1 MKNIKSILALSLG
14 LVSLAACSKW
24 TDTEVKNPTSLTTS
38 NKTDGY
44 YARLREYKNSDHEV
58 TFGWFS
64 GWTAKGSSLQS
75 SLAGLPDSI
84 DIVSMWGGWSNLD
97 EAKKADLKHF
107 QEVKGGKALI
117 CFLILDIGASITPEL
132 TDAKRAEYAAKGI
145 ATDKMW
151 TTWRHEFWDWSTENT
166 DAGQAKRIA
175 AAEKYANAICDTIYK
190 YGYDGFDL
198 DAEPSYDHPFDTDYE
213 MWKKP
218 GGGALDY
225 APAEAFVKA
234 MGKRIG
240 RKAETE
246 EGRKKLFVI
255 DGEPEAFSGEM
266 GHYFDYFISQ
276 AYYDGNTPSTNRL
289 TKMINS
295 YGSAL
300 STEEICKRWIIT
312 ANFESYASTG
322 GNPEGQILSFATYQ
336 PVVAGVTYRKGGVGA
351 FRFDM
356 GYSASVADV
365 VQGFSM
371 KDVQGTAHPWMR
383 KAIKI
388 MNPVIE

>member
-24 TDTEVKNPTSLTTS
+24 TDTEIKNPTDLTSS
-38 NKTDGY
+38 NKSDAY
-44 YARLREYKNSDHEV
+44 YAKLREYKKSDHEV

-84 DIVSMWGGWSNLD
+84 DIISMWGGWGNLD

-132 TDAKRAEYAAKGI
+132 TDAKKAEYAAKGI
-145 ATDKMW
+145 AEDKMW
-151 TTWRHEFWDWSTENT
+151 TTWRHEFWDWSTEDT
-166 DAGQAKRIA
+166 EAGQAKRIA
-175 AAEKYANAICDTIYK
+175 SAEKYANAICDTIYK

-198 DAEPSYDHPFDTDYE
+198 DAEPSYRHPFHTDYE

-218 GGGALDY
+218 GGGAPDY

-255 DGEPEAFSGEM
+255 DGEPEAFSGEFA
-266 GHYFDYFISQ
+266 HYFDYFISQ
-276 AYYDGNTPSTNRL
+276 AYGDGNVPATWRL
-289 TKMINS
+289 SNLMRS
-295 YGSAL
+295 YGETLGA
-300 STEEICKRWIIT
+300 EEVIKRWIIT
-312 ANFESYASTG
+312 ANFERYASTG
-322 GNPEGQILSFATYQ
+322 GAPDGQLLAFAAYQ
-336 PVVAGVTYRKGGVGA
+336 PTWEGKSYRKGGVGA

-356 GYSASVADV
+356 GYRVSVPDH

-371 KDVQGTAHPWMR
+371 KDVQGTTHPWMR

>member
-14 LVSLAACSKW
+14 LLTVASCSKW
-24 TDTEVKNPTSLTTS
+24 TDTEIKNPTSLTTS
-38 NKTDGY
+38 NKSDGY
-44 YARLREYKNSDHEV
+44 YARLREYKNSDHQV

-64 GWTAKGSSLQS
+64 GWTGKGSSLQS

-84 DIVSMWGGWSNLD
+84 DIISMWGGWSNL
-97 EAKKADLKHF
+97 EENKKADLKHF

-117 CFLILDIGASITPEL
+117 CFLILDIGASVTPEL
-132 TDAKRAEYAAKGI
+132 TDAKRQEYAAAGV
-145 ATDKMW
+145 AEADMW
-151 TTWRHEFWDWSTENT
+151 TKWRHEFWDWSTEDS

-175 AAEKYANAICDTIYK
+175 AAEKYANAICDTIDK

-198 DAEPSYDHPFDTDYE
+198 DAEPSYPHPFATKYE
-213 MWKKP
+213 MWKKDN
-218 GGGALDY
+218 GTKDY

-240 RKAETE
+240 PKAETE
-246 EGRKKLFVI
+246 AGRKKLFVI
-255 DGEPEAFSGEM
+255 DGEPEAFKGDF
-266 GHYFDYFISQ
+266 GHYFNYFISQ
-276 AYYDGNTPSTNRL
+276 AYGDQNTPDPNRL
-289 TKMINS
+289 TKMIQS
-295 YGSAL
+295 YGTVL

-322 GNPEGQILSFATYQ
+322 GSPEGQILAFAAYQ
-336 PVVAGVTYRKGGVGA
+336 PSVGGVTYRKGGVGA

-356 GYSASVADV
+356 AYSASVADV

-371 KDVQGTAHPWMR
+371 KDVQGTTHPWMR

>member
-24 TDTEVKNPTSLTTS
+24 TDTEVKNPTDLTSS
-38 NKTDGY
+38 NKSDAY
-44 YARLREYKNSDHEV
+44 YARLREYKKSDHQV

-84 DIVSMWGGWSNLD
+84 DIISMWGGWGNLD

-132 TDAKRAEYAAKGI
+132 TDAKKAEYAAKGI
-145 ATDKMW
+145 AENKMW
-151 TTWRHEFWDWSTENT
+151 TTWRHEFWDWSTEDT
-166 DAGQAKRIA
+166 ADGQAKRIA

-198 DAEPSYDHPFDTDYE
+198 DAEPSYRHPFHTDYE

-218 GGGALDY
+218 GGGAKDY

-255 DGEPEAFSGEM
+255 DGEPEAFSGEFA
-266 GHYFDYFISQ
+266 HYFDYFISQ
-276 AYYDGNTPSTNRL
+276 AYGDGNVPATWRL
-289 TKMINS
+289 SNLMRS
-295 YGSAL
+295 YGEAL
-300 STEEICKRWIIT
+300 GAEEVIKRWIIT
-312 ANFESYASTG
+312 ANFENYASTG
-322 GNPEGQILSFATYQ
+322 GAPDGQLLAFAAYQ
-336 PVVAGVTYRKGGVGA
+336 PTWEGKSYRKGGVGA

-356 GYSASVADV
+356 GYRVSVPDH

-371 KDVQGTAHPWMR
+371 KDVQGTTHPWMR